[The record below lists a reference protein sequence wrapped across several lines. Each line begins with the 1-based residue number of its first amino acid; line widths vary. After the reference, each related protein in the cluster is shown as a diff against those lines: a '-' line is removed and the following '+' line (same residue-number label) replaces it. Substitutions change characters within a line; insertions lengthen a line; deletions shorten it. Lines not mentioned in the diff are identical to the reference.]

1 MANSTTGPS
10 TVRWGILGAGWI
22 VQTAT
27 ARALRDAPSAT
38 LAAVASRDIDR
49 ARDLE
54 PERAYNGYADLIADD
69 SVDAV
74 YIALA
79 NDQHAPWIHNA
90 LAAGKHVLCEKPL
103 TLSSR
108 ETQAAFEAADAAG
121 LLLVEAAWSM
131 WHPRMHRVTEL
142 VSTGEIGEV
151 REFLGTFTF
160 DGVPEGN
167 YRLDPK
173 LGGGAL
179 LDIGVYPLHALV
191 ACLPHLDSVRPE
203 FEQITGGLGV
213 DLTTKAR
220 LEIGPQSHASIVASF
235 AMPESQRLMIRG
247 DTQELRITDDQA
259 FTSWREPSNL
269 MVGNT
274 VEDFPATDAYREM
287 FEAVSARILGRDAW
301 VLPPSNSIR
310 VAALVDS
317 LR

>member
-1 MANSTTGPS
+1 MA
-10 TVRWGILGAGWI
+10 VRWGILGAGWI

-27 ARALRDAPSAT
+27 ASALRNAPSAT
-38 LAAVASRDIDR
+38 LAAVAARDIDR
-49 ARDLE
+49 ARSLE
-54 PERAYNGYADLIADD
+54 PERSYASYADLIADD
-69 SVDAV
+69 SIDAV

-79 NDQHAPWIHNA
+79 NDQHAPWIRNA

-103 TLSSR
+103 TLSAR
-108 ETQAAFEAADAAG
+108 ETQAAFELADAAG
-121 LLLVEAAWSM
+121 LFLVEAAWSM
-131 WHPRMHRVTEL
+131 WHPRMQRVTQL
-142 VSTGEIGEV
+142 VSTGEIGAV

-167 YRLDPK
+167 YRLDPQ

-191 ACLPHLDSVRPE
+191 GCLPTLDSIRPE
-203 FEQITGGLGV
+203 FEQVRGGLGV

-247 DTQELRITDDQA
+247 GDGEVRITDEQA
-259 FTSWREPSNL
+259 FTSWREPSTL
-269 MVGNT
+269 IVGNT
-274 VEDFPATDAYREM
+274 VEDFPATDAYQDM

-301 VLPPSNSIR
+301 VLPAGNSIR
-310 VAALVDS
+310 VAGLVDS